1 MISTPALLVSGHF
14 NGPQT
19 HKPCMETWN
28 MAAETKIMKTS
39 SLIPLKL
46 MTHRVYANLIL
57 SLLYTAGQICY
68 EKWKYIMG

>member
-28 MAAETKIMKTS
+28 MAAETKIMKTYFLFLDS
-39 SLIPLKL
+39 IKTNDTQSICKFDLKL
-46 MTHRVYANLIL
+46 IV
-57 SLLYTAGQICY
+57 
-68 EKWKYIMG
+68 